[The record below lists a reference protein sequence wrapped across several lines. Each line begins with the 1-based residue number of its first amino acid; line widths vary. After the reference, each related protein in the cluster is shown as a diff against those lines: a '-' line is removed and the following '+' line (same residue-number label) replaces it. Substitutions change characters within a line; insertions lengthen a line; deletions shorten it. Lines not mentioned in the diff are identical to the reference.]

1 MRIFIKSFLF
11 TIFLLL
17 PKIVIAEGCGD
28 HTSDGSTICET
39 YYTCKWESGQ
49 CVEKCPIDSN
59 TGFCVNYSGCYT
71 DADFGGCSPCEPG
84 TYNNTNDATSC
95 QSCSSFSYPA
105 HRHFDSTY
113 NGTYGLDTCPWVCAN
128 NYFDD
133 VAHTECFACPLPSSG
148 FMSYRADADISHIST
163 CSSCNQNQYIIQ
175 KDVIINN
182 EPKNV
187 YYCGTCGFNIQPTET
202 GTGTNVF
209 TCTCPANTNHSGY
222 SFDTTGHTECICP
235 DNAHPSG
242 TTCVC
247 NDSNKTIV
255 LDNETGLYVCSSC
268 SNPHATLDGNVCK
281 CNEGYYGTINGINT
295 QCTQCPSGTTTNGD
309 AEHRNECY
317 MDASTKFCYG
327 SDDNKKCMNL
337 IPAGTFISAPNN
349 T

>member
-1 MRIFIKSFLF
+1 
-11 TIFLLL
+11 
-17 PKIVIAEGCGD
+17 
-28 HTSDGSTICET
+28 
-39 YYTCKWESGQ
+39 
-49 CVEKCPIDSN
+49 
-59 TGFCVNYSGCYT
+59 
-71 DADFGGCSPCEPG
+71 
-84 TYNNTNDATSC
+84 
-95 QSCSSFSYPA
+95 
-105 HRHFDSTY
+105 
-113 NGTYGLDTCPWVCAN
+113 LDTCPWVCAN
-128 NYFDD
+128 NYFVAVITPTDD

-148 FMSYRADADISHIST
+148 FMSYRADADISHIGT
-163 CSSCNQNQYIIQ
+163 CNCNQNQYIIQ

-187 YYCGTCGFNIQPTET
+187 YYCGTCGFDVQPTET

-209 TCTCPANTNHSGY
+209 TCTCPANTNHRGY
-222 SFDTTGHTECICP
+222 PSDNTGYTECICP

-295 QCTQCPSGTTTNGD
+295 QCTQCPSGTTTNGN

-317 MDASTKFCYG
+317 MDASTKFCYSSG
-327 SDDNKKCMNL
+327 NNKTC
-337 IPAGTFISAPNN
+337 ISLLPSGVTINAPNN
-349 T
+349 STNTTYNGAQNYAQY